1 MSDLDYAD
9 YHLEAN
15 CGGDLY
21 LNQLTRTTTT
31 LTAVD
36 NDGSKARIL
45 ITPDDAPG
53 FVHALI
59 RSAGRDRAVKELAE
73 KLGIEPADD

>member
-21 LNQLTRTTTT
+21 LNQLTRRTAT

-45 ITPDDAPG
+45 ITPDDVPG
-53 FVHALI
+53 LVYALV
-59 RSAGRDRAVKELAE
+59 RSAGDDRAVRDLAE
-73 KLGIEPADD
+73 KLGVAAADA